1 MPRGVVSQVIEQL
14 LERESN
20 LTTKEVAHR
29 AGVSRQAA
37 QKQLKLLVS
46 SGVLTV
52 EGKARAAKYRRPD
65 ADVRALKAKVSDL
78 AELLKFKLEDPK
90 PFGQGSGH
98 AVVVSQPV
106 VDAEPVV
113 DSAPRM
119 TRPDAPRSRVDD
131 SGRPSNVLP
140 MPRAVRLG
148 VAETGALYRLSARL
162 LLHELVADVVTLD
175 FTGVMEA
182 SEEFLEEVFVRWAD
196 SNPWSVVRVE
206 NVPEALRARVQRYVS
221 R

>member
-37 QKQLKLLVS
+37 QKQLKVLVS

-78 AELLKFKLEDPK
+78 AELLRFKLEDPK
-90 PFGQGSGH
+90 P
-98 AVVVSQPV
+98 VVVSQPV
-106 VDAEPVV
+106 VDAQAVV
-113 DSAPRM
+113 DSGPQP

-131 SGRPSNVLP
+131 SGRLPSNVLP
-140 MPRAVRLG
+140 MPRSVRLG

-162 LLHELVADVVTLD
+162 LMHELVADVVTLD

-182 SEEFLEEVFVRWAD
+182 SDEFLEEVFVRWAD
-196 SNPWSVVRVE
+196 SNPRAVLRVE
-206 NVPEALRARVQRYVS
+206 NVPEGLVARVQRYARRS
-221 R
+221 P